1 MTKEQKDLKHELKDR
16 ESIDWMLSLDGERIV
31 QEGSRSYKLHGYR
44 NRARKNPFII
54 IDTKTQSE
62 YVISENEAERLF
74 GIKGSNSKAS
84 LNYTPKVIG

>member
-1 MTKEQKDLKHELKDR
+1 MQR
-16 ESIDWMLSLDGERIV
+16 ESFKKALGRTSFTATESER
-31 QEGSRSYKLHGYR
+31 E
-44 NRARKNPFII
+44 NPFII

-84 LNYTPKVIG
+84 LITLPKLLGSATDED